1 MPIVIIHSALYICG
15 RRLFISCVK
24 SVPVVVVA
32 TTIDQWKIHRTEI
45 NDRLLSIVRWSEGE
59 EITNGMRIEEK
70 FGIISSAMD
79 EIERILL
86 KKRKKKEPL
95 RYVFYFLPP
104 LCWNGGSCQ
113 RSVHLSNYRSLG
125 ASQLGSTMSIK
136 REIRYNCST
145 FATVYALQSST
156 FLNRMAVCFTHEM
169 L

>member
-1 MPIVIIHSALYICG
+1 MWTATFHFVRKISTRCRRGDDDRSMKNSSNGNKWSTPIHCPMIRGG
-15 RRLFISCVK
+15 R
-24 SVPVVVVA
+24 
-32 TTIDQWKIHRTEI
+32 
-45 NDRLLSIVRWSEGE
+45 
-59 EITNGMRIEEK
+59 NGMRIEEK